1 MKKVSFVLLA
11 ILLLSIYA
19 QGQEQSDFHGS
30 WVFVNNDGDRSELT
44 ITGYTFTIV
53 YTPSRA
59 MVFNPFLQRLVP
71 NPPQRVVL
79 EIFSW
84 ESITN
89 NDPST
94 REAYPSGFLFGL
106 RAGFANETMKLLMHR
121 NRAALIA
128 ADNPQLVYTREGIP
142 TELAIYFNPRLGFDR
157 VLWGVPSADV
167 IRAYNIDPR
176 RLSNTDAIGR
186 STISR
191 NYSSGEVLGSWT
203 ISLCLYKLNI
213 TMMLKKCV

>member
-1 MKKVSFVLLA
+1 
-11 ILLLSIYA
+11 
-19 QGQEQSDFHGS
+19 
-30 WVFVNNDGDRSELT
+30 
-44 ITGYTFTIV
+44 
-53 YTPSRA
+53 
-59 MVFNPFLQRLVP
+59 
-71 NPPQRVVL
+71 
-79 EIFSW
+79 
-84 ESITN
+84 
-89 NDPST
+89 
-94 REAYPSGFLFGL
+94 
-106 RAGFANETMKLLMHR
+106 MHR